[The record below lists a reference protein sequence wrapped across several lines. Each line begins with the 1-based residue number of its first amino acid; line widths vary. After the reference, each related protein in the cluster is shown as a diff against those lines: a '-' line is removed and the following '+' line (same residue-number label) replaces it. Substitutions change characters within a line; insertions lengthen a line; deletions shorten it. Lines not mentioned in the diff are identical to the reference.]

1 MFADE
6 VHSFSCYC
14 STAKQYVD
22 LTPGHAGVI
31 SMAVDP
37 ASQLAA
43 CSAMDSRVRVFDLD
57 TNASVATLE
66 SFPSETWGVAFH
78 PQVVD
83 HS

>member
-1 MFADE
+1 
-6 VHSFSCYC
+6 
-14 STAKQYVD
+14 
-22 LTPGHAGVI
+22 
-31 SMAVDP
+31 MAVDP
-37 ASQLAA
+37 ASKLAA